1 MLLVAPIAY
10 RMYLYKRAEIARA
23 SITQSRSLQAPLLRY
38 CFSLAIAKLQNC
50 IKQNLDTFIDTR
62 SLLSYCFILTF
73 HAKSKLNLVKI
84 QGNQ

>member
-1 MLLVAPIAY
+1 MLFVAPIAY
-10 RMYLYKRAEIARA
+10 RMYLCKRAEITRA
-23 SITQSRSLQAPLLRY
+23 SITQSKILQRY